1 MIISKLI
8 IYNIFC
14 NNPSRKGRRRGNME
28 YVIGI
33 ILAIIALI
41 IIGLIL
47 RKRLYDA
54 VDYYESWKL
63 DIMNRNIANEL
74 AKVKQLTLQG
84 ETKEKFKQWKTEW
97 DNILTKDLAN
107 VEELLY
113 DTEYA
118 ADRYFFRTAK
128 QNIAKMETILTEAE
142 QKIENMLNELE
153 DLLKTE
159 EKNRS
164 DMEKVGPRLEE
175 LRKQLAANRYI
186 YKRAEVRLEVAFDE
200 LDEALHTYSTYMD
213 EGNYHQATEMMQ
225 EVKERLDQLE
235 AEMDSFPVIYKRCKD
250 ELPAKL
256 DELTK
261 GIKEMRSEG
270 FHLDHLNLTQ
280 DISKYQ
286 SRLLEALTSLEKTG
300 VHEAE
305 KVADEIDERIDEM
318 YDILETEALAKNYVN
333 SKLPNFEQSVKKLS
347 EQFVKTQE
355 EVDTLKETYFF
366 EDVNLENFMSLEKEV
381 MQIEKLLKEM
391 LVKVETE
398 TYAHSKLRQELE
410 EAFDKLDTLRLD
422 HDTFVEKIQNMR
434 KDEIEVRNEL
444 EKMNDKLFRV
454 TRRLRNSNIPEVPT
468 HIWNLIDEAGKKND
482 FVLEALEESPLDIG
496 KIQTLLQEAKE
507 AVETSVEHTN
517 TMLEQAMLTER
528 VIQYANRYRS
538 SNPILASKLKEAE
551 SLFRKAQYEAALE
564 TAARAVEEVEPGA
577 LKKIEKIQEMNVS

>member
-1 MIISKLI
+1 
-8 IYNIFC
+8 
-14 NNPSRKGRRRGNME
+14 
-28 YVIGI
+28 
-33 ILAIIALI
+33 
-41 IIGLIL
+41 
-47 RKRLYDA
+47 
-54 VDYYESWKL
+54 
-63 DIMNRNIANEL
+63 
-74 AKVKQLTLQG
+74 
-84 ETKEKFKQWKTEW
+84 
-97 DNILTKDLAN
+97 
-107 VEELLY
+107 
-113 DTEYA
+113 
-118 ADRYFFRTAK
+118 
-128 QNIAKMETILTEAE
+128 
-142 QKIENMLNELE
+142 
-153 DLLKTE
+153 
-159 EKNRS
+159 
-164 DMEKVGPRLEE
+164 VGPRLEE

-391 LVKVETE
+391 LVKVET
-398 TYAHSKLRQELE
+398 
-410 EAFDKLDTLRLD
+410 
-422 HDTFVEKIQNMR
+422 
-434 KDEIEVRNEL
+434 
-444 EKMNDKLFRV
+444 
-454 TRRLRNSNIPEVPT
+454 
-468 HIWNLIDEAGKKND
+468 
-482 FVLEALEESPLDIG
+482 
-496 KIQTLLQEAKE
+496 
-507 AVETSVEHTN
+507 
-517 TMLEQAMLTER
+517 
-528 VIQYANRYRS
+528 
-538 SNPILASKLKEAE
+538 
-551 SLFRKAQYEAALE
+551 
-564 TAARAVEEVEPGA
+564 
-577 LKKIEKIQEMNVS
+577 

>member
-1 MIISKLI
+1 MISSKLI

-14 NNPSRKGRRRGNME
+14 NKPSRKGRRRGNME

-564 TAARAVEEVEPGA
+564 TATRAVEEVEPGA

>member
-1 MIISKLI
+1 MISSKLI